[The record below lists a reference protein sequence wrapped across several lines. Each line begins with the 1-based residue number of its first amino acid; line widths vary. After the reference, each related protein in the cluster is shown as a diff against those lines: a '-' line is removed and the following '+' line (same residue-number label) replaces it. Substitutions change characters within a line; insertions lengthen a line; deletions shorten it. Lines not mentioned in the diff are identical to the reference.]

1 MILTLSTIIVLNN
14 YTSISLPLIFIL
26 IPLFVMTMAFEI
38 LIDIL
43 NMIVCLIYLLKVK
56 KNQILTT
63 N

>member
-26 IPLFVMTMAFEI
+26 ILLFVMTMAFEI

-43 NMIVCLIYLLKVK
+43 NMIVCLIYLLKV
-56 KNQILTT
+56 
-63 N
+63 